1 MTDTTVTQWGVS
13 WIWAT
18 PYPSEA
24 EARRRLD
31 LAQMDVPATL
41 VKRHRI
47 DGAWTPWEVTE

>member
-24 EARRRLD
+24 EARRQLD